1 MSSRTV
7 QGTSPAH
14 LGATLRSVL
23 IAPTA
28 GFESAL
34 RAADRRARVG
44 ASPAE
49 GVAPYLLSAAGGA
62 MLFLLWLKVSA
73 LVGMRDGSAETY
85 RWGFLVAAAVT
96 GAVFALVVQFVW
108 SIAGGRLAGPLG
120 SEAASRDLR
129 LVWGASLFPQM
140 VALVL
145 LLPFDLVIVGPS
157 TFTNARPE
165 DPVSAAWASLSVA
178 LGVALAIWS
187 IVLLIKGVQTAARST
202 IGIALTLTA
211 LAFASTT
218 LIVLT
223 TRALAIL
230 AIGDA
235 AS

>member
-1 MSSRTV
+1 MSTRTV
-7 QGTSPAH
+7 QSPAH

-28 GFESAL
+28 GFDAAL

-49 GVAPYLLSAAGGA
+49 GIAPYLLSAGGGA

-73 LVGMRDGSAETY
+73 LLGMRDGSALSY
-85 RWGFLVAAAVT
+85 RWGFLVAAGIA
-96 GAVFALVVQFVW
+96 GAAFALVTQYVW
-108 SIAGGRLAGPLG
+108 SLAGGRIAEAVG
-120 SEAASRDLR
+120 SEAPPRDLR

-178 LGVALAIWS
+178 LGVAVAVWS
-187 IVLLIKGVQTAARST
+187 LVLLVKGIQAAARST
-202 IGIALTLTA
+202 VGVALMLTA
-211 LAFASTT
+211 LAFACTT
-218 LIVLT
+218 LVVLT
-223 TRALAIL
+223 TRALAII
-230 AIGDA
+230 AIGEPGT
-235 AS
+235 

>member
-7 QGTSPAH
+7 QGSSPAH

-23 IAPTA
+23 VAPTA

-34 RAADRRARVG
+34 RAADRRERVG

-49 GVAPYLLSAAGGA
+49 GIAPYLLSAAGGA

-73 LVGMRDGSAETY
+73 LLGMRDGSALTY
-85 RWGFLVAAAVT
+85 RWGFLVAAGFA
-96 GAVFALVVQFVW
+96 GALFALAAQAVW
-108 SIAGGRLAGPLG
+108 SMVGGRLAGAVG
-120 SEAASRDLR
+120 SEAAPRNLR
-129 LVWGASLFPQM
+129 LVWGAALFPQM

-145 LLPFDLVIVGPS
+145 LLPFDLLIVGPS

-178 LGVALAIWS
+178 LGVAVTVWS
-187 IVLLIKGVQTAARST
+187 LILLVKGIQAAARST
-202 IGIALTLTA
+202 LGVAFMLTA
-211 LAFASTT
+211 LAFACTT

-223 TRALAIL
+223 TRAIAII
-230 AIGDA
+230 AIGDGGP
-235 AS
+235 

>member
-23 IAPTA
+23 VAPTA
-28 GFESAL
+28 GFDSAL

-44 ASPAE
+44 ATPAE
-49 GVAPYLLSAAGGA
+49 GIAPYLLSAAGGA

-73 LVGMRDGSAETY
+73 LLGMRDGSALTY
-85 RWGFLVAAAVT
+85 RWSFLVAAAFA
-96 GAVFALVVQFVW
+96 GAVFALATQAVW
-108 SIAGGRLAGPLG
+108 SFAGGRLAGAVG
-120 SEAASRDLR
+120 SEVAARDLR
-129 LVWGASLFPQM
+129 LVWGASLFPQV

-145 LLPFDLVIVGPS
+145 LLPFDLLIVGPS

-178 LGVALAIWS
+178 LGVAVALWS
-187 IVLLIKGVQTAARST
+187 LTLLVKGVQAAARST
-202 IGIALTLTA
+202 LGVALMLTA

-223 TRALAIL
+223 TRAIAIV
-230 AIGDA
+230 AIGDGG
-235 AS
+235 S